1 VSSLDVVDV
10 TAGYGKL
17 PIVNRVSFRAGPG
30 QVVSMVGPNGSGKST
45 LMKAA
50 VGLLKADTGK
60 VMLGERDVAN
70 LSSHLVMRAGL
81 GYVPQVQ
88 NVFPS
93 LTVRENLLMGAY
105 TRKSGVLDRIAW
117 VYEIIPD
124 LKLADRKRAGA
135 LSGGQRNLLG
145 MARAMMLDPIALILD
160 EPSAGLSPKYA
171 AVVWEQVKRIAATGT
186 AMVVVEQNVD
196 LAFANSDWIYLL
208 VAGRNRLDGTP
219 QEVQTH
225 DISALF
231 LGAANEGATTGGRV
245 QTGEKP

>member
-1 VSSLDVVDV
+1 MSSLGVVEV

-17 PIVNRVSFRAGPG
+17 PIVNSVSFRADPG
-30 QVVSMVGPNGSGKST
+30 QVVSVVGPNGSGKST
-45 LMKAA
+45 LMKATA
-50 VGLLKADTGK
+50 GLLKADTGK
-60 VMLGERDVAN
+60 VMLGETDVTN
-70 LSSHLVMRAGL
+70 MPGHLVVRAGL

-88 NVFPS
+88 NVFLS

-105 TRKSGVLDRIAW
+105 TRKSGVLDRVAW
-117 VYEIIPD
+117 VYDLIPD
-124 LKLADRKRAGA
+124 LKVADRKRAGA

-160 EPSAGLSPKYA
+160 EPTAGLSPRYA
-171 AVVWEQVKRIAATGT
+171 TVVWEQVKRIAATGT

-196 LAFANSDWIYLL
+196 LAFANSNWIYLL

-219 QEVQTH
+219 QEVKSH

-231 LGAANEGATTGGRV
+231 LGAANEG
-245 QTGEKP
+245 